1 MTKTARIVIISV
13 GCPNGSTQI
22 SLKKSI
28 RPYIS
33 TGVQKT
39 ITVAIAM
46 RMFAHQ
52 EASRNCRRNMNTEPT
67 RQPIPINIVTG

>member
-13 GCPNGSTQI
+13 GCPNGSTHI

-28 RPYIS
+28 RPNIS
-33 TGVQKT
+33 TGVQNT

-46 RMFAHQ
+46 RMFAPQ
-52 EASRNCRRNMNTEPT
+52 EASRN
-67 RQPIPINIVTG
+67 

>member
-13 GCPNGSTQI
+13 GCPNGSTHI

-28 RPYIS
+28 RPNIS
-33 TGVQKT
+33 TGVENT
-39 ITVAIAM
+39 MAIAM
-46 RMFAHQ
+46 RMFAPQ

>member
-13 GCPNGSTQI
+13 GCPNGSTHI

-28 RPYIS
+28 RPNIS
-33 TGVQKT
+33 TGVQNT

-46 RMFAHQ
+46 RMFAPQ

-67 RQPIPINIVTG
+67 RQPIHIDIVTG